1 MLCTYTFISPFKPI
15 LFQYFLNV
23 FSCVHL
29 LFSYKPGSLKAKLC
43 VDGMHLSYK
52 YLDENHI
59 PYKKCGKLIV
69 AVSPEQIPLLKD
81 LYERGLQNNVP
92 NLELISKEK
101 IKDYEP
107 HCEVKD
113 FRVTFVLHLHVCMNI
128 ASSTLIP
135 IVVYNYLY
143 KDKTRSTL

>member
-1 MLCTYTFISPFKPI
+1 MVLLLCYTYILRNFHAMYTFISQLKTHI
-15 LFQYFLNV
+15 ISIFLTV
-23 FSCVHL
+23 FLSCVHL

-52 YLDENHI
+52 YLDENRI

-69 AVSPEQIPLLKD
+69 AVSPEQIPNLKD

-113 FRVTFVLHLHVCMNI
+113 LSSNI
-128 ASSTLIP
+128 
-135 IVVYNYLY
+135 YLTHHMY
-143 KDKTRSTL
+143 T

>member
-1 MLCTYTFISPFKPI
+1 
-15 LFQYFLNV
+15 
-23 FSCVHL
+23 
-29 LFSYKPGSLKAKLC
+29 
-43 VDGMHLSYK
+43 MHLSYK
-52 YLDENHI
+52 YLDENRI

-113 FRVTFVLHLHVCMNI
+113 FFE
-128 ASSTLIP
+128 
-135 IVVYNYLY
+135 
-143 KDKTRSTL
+143 